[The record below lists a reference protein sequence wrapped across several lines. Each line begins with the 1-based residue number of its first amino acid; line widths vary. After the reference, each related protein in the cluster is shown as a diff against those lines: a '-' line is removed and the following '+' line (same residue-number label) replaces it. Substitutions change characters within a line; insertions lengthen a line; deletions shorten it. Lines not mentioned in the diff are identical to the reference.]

1 MTSILLAFLALSTA
15 QAQRA
20 PGSDTILADQMKA
33 DVYFLAGDEMRGRL
47 TGSHE
52 YAIAA
57 EWIESRFKRLGLKP
71 AGGKD
76 SFFHRFDLVLS
87 RLGNQNTLSISP
99 NEGGQREGRL
109 REDYYPQIFSA
120 TAAAEGEVVFAGYGI
135 RVPKLRWEDYSPA
148 DVRGKIVLLI
158 DGDPGPDDP
167 KSRFDGVVQSDHGT
181 ALKKTIDAQ
190 ESGAIA
196 VLIVSATRGSRAR
209 DSFPN
214 SARGVWPDT
223 PPHLERYTLATYAQ
237 RIQIP
242 AAQISPALAEL
253 LMQGS
258 GRNWN
263 SLATTA
269 EQAPMSKTMAGSAR
283 VKLRLSVERKVVE
296 DRSVMAMIEG
306 SDPQLKDEAIIVSG
320 HYDHNGATAEQIFNG
335 ADDNATGT
343 VGVLEIAEAYVSAAA
358 QGQRPKRTVI
368 FSSWGS
374 EERCCGPLLGAW
386 AWVEHPEW
394 PLAKTVA
401 VLNMDM
407 IGRNEEV
414 PESGGPRFNGLKP
427 QTAASNANSV
437 NVIGFSYS
445 PDLSKAI
452 DVANGSIDLRLLRR
466 YDNSRSNH
474 LRRSDQ
480 WPFLNRGVPAI
491 WFHTGLHPDY
501 HTMYDRP
508 EKIDYRKMERIV
520 RLVHQLSWNL
530 ANQNGRPRIV
540 DERVIPQE
548 P

>member
-1 MTSILLAFLALSTA
+1 MKPIALFLLAAASA

-33 DVYFLAGDEMRGRL
+33 DVYFLAGDPMKGRL

-52 YAIAA
+52 YTIAA

-87 RLGNQNTLSISP
+87 RLGEQNSLSIMP
-99 NEGGQREGRL
+99 LAGAQRDGRL
-109 REDYYPQIFSA
+109 REDYYPHIFSA

-135 RVPKLRWEDYSPA
+135 LAPKLKWEDYTAS
-148 DVRGKIVLLI
+148 DVKGKIVLMV
-158 DGDPGPDDP
+158 DGDPGADDP
-167 KSRFDGVVQSDHGT
+167 KSRFDGVVQSDAGT
-181 ALKKTIDAQ
+181 PIRKAMAAQ
-190 ESGAIA
+190 DSGAIA
-196 VLIVSATRGSRAR
+196 VLLVSAGRGDRAR

-214 SARGVWPDT
+214 SARSIWPDT

-242 AAQISPALAEL
+242 VAQISPALAEL
-253 LMQGS
+253 LMN
-258 GRNWN
+258 GRSWS
-263 SLATTA
+263 SLAA
-269 EQAPMSKTMAGSAR
+269 EAEKSPLSKTLPASGR
-283 VKLRLSVERKVVE
+283 VKLRLSVERKIVE

-306 SDPQLKDEAIIVSG
+306 ADPQLKEEAIIVSG
-320 HYDHNGATAEQIFNG
+320 HYDHNGATAEQVFNG

-343 VGVLEIAEAYVSAAA
+343 VGVLEIAEAYALAAA
-358 QGQRPKRTVI
+358 QGQRPKRTII

-407 IGRNEEV
+407 IGRSEEV

-437 NVIGFSYS
+437 NVIGYSYS
-445 PDLSKAI
+445 PDLSKAV
-452 DVANGSIDLRLLRR
+452 DAANGVIDLRLLRR
-466 YDNSRSNH
+466 YDNNRSNL

-480 WPFLNRGVPAI
+480 WPFLNRGVPAV

-508 EKIDYRKMERIV
+508 ERIDYRKMEKVV

-530 ANQNGRPRIV
+530 ANQSARPKLL
-540 DERVIPQE
+540 DQRVIPQGE
-548 P
+548 